1 MGAAKALSEKYRSPA
16 YRQDYEAY
24 LATIEGM
31 EPNDPKLLDIRL
43 LPDPEKVRIRAYQTN
58 STHKSMSAFRQGSMI
73 AIWDEDFAKVEG
85 TFQEAFLTHTST
97 SPNLQFIASLD
108 VARRQM
114 ELEGYELTMRM
125 TGLAIELR
133 SRINSHPLIS
143 KYFRVATAEEMIPAE
158 FRESGLK
165 DYGPP
170 HSTWRDVVSAWDED
184 EFALDPT
191 RLTLLCGEA
200 GFDGTTF
207 KGLLA
212 ERFDIQI
219 NKTSRN
225 SVLVQINI
233 NNTRGDAAH
242 LIKALA
248 DLSREIDDRLAR
260 DGSAAREVLSARV
273 KSLTVDVPDL
283 PNFSHFHDAFRDD
296 AESSTSEGHMRE
308 AFFKAYDEASCEYVR
323 LNSPEMDQRLKNGP
337 PLVSANFVIPYP
349 PGFPIMVPGQVIT
362 NEAITFMRKLDVKE
376 IHGYQ
381 AARGVKVLKPDRLGE
396 QRKQT
401 PSKARATRIAAE

>member
-1 MGAAKALSEKYRSPA
+1 
-16 YRQDYEAY
+16 
-24 LATIEGM
+24 
-31 EPNDPKLLDIRL
+31 
-43 LPDPEKVRIRAYQTN
+43 
-58 STHKSMSAFRQGSMI
+58 
-73 AIWDEDFAKVEG
+73 
-85 TFQEAFLTHTST
+85 
-97 SPNLQFIASLD
+97 
-108 VARRQM
+108 
-114 ELEGYELTMRM
+114 
-125 TGLAIELR
+125 
-133 SRINSHPLIS
+133 
-143 KYFRVATAEEMIPAE
+143 MIPAE

-260 DGSAAREVLSARV
+260 DGSAAREALSARV
-273 KSLTVDVPDL
+273 KALTVDVPDL

-308 AFFKAYDEASCEYVR
+308 AFFKAYDEASCDYVR
-323 LNSPEMDQRLKNGP
+323 LNSPEMDRAAKERPAACLGQLRHPVSARLPDHGARPSHHQRGDHLHAQARCEGDPRLPGRPRGQGPEAGP
-337 PLVSANFVIPYP
+337 P
-349 PGFPIMVPGQVIT
+349 
-362 NEAITFMRKLDVKE
+362 R
-376 IHGYQ
+376 
-381 AARGVKVLKPDRLGE
+381 R
-396 QRKQT
+396 
-401 PSKARATRIAAE
+401 AAEANTIQGPSYTDSGGIGVHTRSVPP